1 MVAMGQAYVLRCA
14 TAHAGFDGCDCGHRL
29 RTGKPAGCG
38 SRRLTGSLRCSVS
51 EGSKRRAATV
61 DRGHTHPRR
70 GLRSIGGTLSA
81 AWSAD
86 GSALSVVDHWASD
99 SARAYIHDAGTLR
112 RLDLGSR
119 ILSVDPD
126 AKRFARGHVYFDVD
140 RWEGLRVISTF
151 KAIPTKRRWCASI
164 SLSGEPR
171 GGRENCRNAS
181 FP

>member
-70 GLRSIGGTLSA
+70 ELRSIGGTLSA

-126 AKRFARGHVYFDVD
+126 AKRFAPRARLFRRGPMGRPTSYIHFQGHTDEAPVVCFD
-140 RWEGLRVISTF
+140 F
-151 KAIPTKRRWCASI
+151 AI
-164 SLSGEPR
+164 G
-171 GGRENCRNAS
+171 
-181 FP
+181 

>member
-1 MVAMGQAYVLRCA
+1 MSCVARLPMLVSMAVLRA
-14 TAHAGFDGCDCGHRL
+14 SPPHRKAGRL
-29 RTGKPAGCG
+29 RSESALSRYKARF

-70 GLRSIGGTLSA
+70 ELRSIGGTLSA

-126 AKRFARGHVYFDVD
+126 AKRFAPRARLFRRGPMGRPTSYIHFQGHTDEAPVVCFD
-140 RWEGLRVISTF
+140 F
-151 KAIPTKRRWCASI
+151 AI
-164 SLSGEPR
+164 G
-171 GGRENCRNAS
+171 
-181 FP
+181 